1 MDINTFKKGPYI
13 FRKEFLQKID
23 IFPKIIKYLEFLFRK
38 DFKDLKQDG
47 SFFDNL
53 LQPYTKFKL
62 CMPSD

>member
-1 MDINTFKKGPYI
+1 MPLF
-13 FRKEFLQKID
+13 FRKEFLQIID
-23 IFPKIIKYLEFLFRK
+23 IFPKIIKYLDFLFRK